1 MRAQLRTY
9 HAIPCLQADQDPN
22 AQYKGLQDAPRLK
35 SILKGACEDTEE
47 PNTIEKIRLSTI
59 PRTNIVNLIFVLSQ
73 HVQKVSE
80 LHFEKRQD
88 FFDLV
93 IQSDASSMSRAR
105 AFLWLMW
112 WYMQSDFS
120 REAAMNNP
128 FGVGKPPQDDPEG
141 LPIKV
146 PELVNL
152 TEEEV
157 ALENIDTPEE
167 LAFGEE
173 MRVARKRILE
183 EEDTAPVKK
192 TAGRKSFTIRVF
204 YIVNHCSIPCTIRS
218 WKNERK
224 YS

>member
-35 SILKGACEDTEE
+35 SILKGACEDTDE
-47 PNTIEKIRLSTI
+47 PRTMEKVKAGTI

-73 HVQKVSE
+73 DVQKVSE
-80 LHFEKRQD
+80 LHFDKKQD

-93 IQSDASSMSRAR
+93 VQSNVSSYSRAR

-112 WYMQSDFS
+112 WYMQSNFTKED
-120 REAAMNNP
+120 ALNNP
-128 FGVGKPPQDDPEG
+128 FGAGQYSSEDPEG

-146 PELVNL
+146 PQLVTL
-152 TEEEV
+152 TDEE
-157 ALENIDTPEE
+157 ALLENVDTEEE

-173 MRVARKRILE
+173 MRLARKRILE
-183 EEDTAPVKK
+183 DEDILSHTVKK
-192 TAGRKSFTIRVF
+192 TAGRKFELSFI
-204 YIVNHCSIPCTIRS
+204 S
-218 WKNERK
+218 
-224 YS
+224 